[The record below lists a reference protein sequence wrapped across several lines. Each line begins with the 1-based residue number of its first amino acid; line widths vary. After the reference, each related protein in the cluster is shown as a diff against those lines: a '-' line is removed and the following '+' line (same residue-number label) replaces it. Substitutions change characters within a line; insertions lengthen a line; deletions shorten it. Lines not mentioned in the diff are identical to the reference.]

1 MVPTAGDVGED
12 GTASLAWQG
21 EGAPGGQAWSISSS
35 GSSLIL
41 NFHHHSLNSHS
52 LGVGKDLP
60 ISQMINRGSQKPHSL
75 LNSPTVS

>member
-1 MVPTAGDVGED
+1 MMAPPPWPGRGRR
-12 GTASLAWQG
+12 
-21 EGAPGGQAWSISSS
+21 APGGQAGSFSSS

-60 ISQMINRGSQKPHSL
+60 ISQKPRSL
-75 LNSPTVS
+75 LNSPTAS